1 MTKERRI
8 LDDFTLF
15 LDELTE
21 RGLLIDGNPLIA
33 FHFKNKTRLSW
44 STSANLAYLF
54 TEHSSIEQYVEVL
67 QRRDFSFCLF
77 DGGLI
82 QVDYTIEDDEVVAH
96 RLCYI
101 PCPFE
106 YEPSQ
111 WLGIPLAEIP
121 SMMSVGEFIKSAR
134 LSSPIRFD
142 FDSEFSDEKHAHS
155 HLTLNKQTCRIP
167 AYGPISLGHFL
178 RFILRYF
185 YEPQFDAGNWL
196 ADVRPK
202 LYTRTLP
209 HPSPHEIHIE
219 SSIGF
224 A

>member
-8 LDDFTLF
+8 LDDFNLF

-21 RGLLIDGNPLIA
+21 GGLLIDGNPLVA
-33 FHFKNKTRLSW
+33 LRFKNKARLSW
-44 STSANLAYLF
+44 SASANLAYLF

-82 QVDYTIEDDEVVAH
+82 QVDYTVEDDEVVAH

-111 WLGIPLAEIP
+111 WLGIPLADIP
-121 SMMSVGEFIKSAR
+121 SMMSVDEFIKLTR

-202 LYTRTLP
+202 LYTRTLL
-209 HPSPHEIHIE
+209 HPSPHEFHIE
-219 SSIGF
+219 SAIGF
-224 A
+224 V